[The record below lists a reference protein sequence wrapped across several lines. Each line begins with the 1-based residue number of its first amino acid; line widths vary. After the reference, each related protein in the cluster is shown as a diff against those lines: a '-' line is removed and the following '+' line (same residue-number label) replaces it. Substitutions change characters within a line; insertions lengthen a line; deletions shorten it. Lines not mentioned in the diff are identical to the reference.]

1 MKQAEP
7 SLKERAG
14 RMYRRLLLLQQ
25 MFQPRREDDEP
36 LDATDHAGHVALGA
50 AVREVLDELTEHAR
64 LLTSV
69 PFPISEWR
77 PGDSRDDERWRALT
91 EVERREVLSLVS
103 GYDNLIGWAEQMA
116 GGQMEL
122 ASLIQV
128 SGGNLAN
135 QRLAYSTVSPHE
147 AADYLKAERARV
159 NRFRQEMRFL
169 NRHDD
174 SAH

>member
-7 SLKERAG
+7 SLKERVG
-14 RMYRRLLLLQQ
+14 RIYRRLLLLQQ
-25 MFQPRREDDEP
+25 MFEPPRDDDEP
-36 LDATDHAGHVALGA
+36 LDAADRASRAALNA

-64 LLTSV
+64 VMMSV

-77 PGDSRDDERWRALT
+77 PGDTRDDERWRALT

-103 GYDNLIGWAEQMA
+103 GYDNLIGWAEQIA
-116 GGQMEL
+116 GGQLEL
-122 ASLIQV
+122 ASLIEV

-135 QRLAYSTVSPHE
+135 QRFSYSPVSAHE

-159 NRFRQEMRFL
+159 TRFRQEMIFL
-169 NRHDD
+169 SRRSD
-174 SAH
+174 SL

>member
-25 MFQPRREDDEP
+25 MFQPRRDDDEP
-36 LDATDHAGHVALGA
+36 LDAADHTGRVALGA

-64 LLTSV
+64 IVTSV

-91 EVERREVLSLVS
+91 EVERREVLSLVA
-103 GYDNLIGWAEQMA
+103 GYENLIGWAEQMA